1 MVIIMG
7 MSQKIK
13 ILLLKRGMQ
22 HKELAY
28 KLGLSPTNLSN
39 KLGRDNM
46 TQKELQEIADI
57 LGCEYIS
64 VFKMKDTG
72 DII

>member
-1 MVIIMG
+1 MG

-22 HKELAY
+22 QQELAE
-28 KLGLSPTNLSN
+28 KLGLSPSNLSN

-46 TQKELQEIADI
+46 TQNELKEIADI

-64 VFKMKDTG
+64 EFKLKDTG
-72 DII
+72 ELI